1 MELHAIELL
10 DELENMIESGKKSLI
25 GGRISVEKN
34 ELISVISELRDILP
48 REMMHANDFY
58 KDSREV
64 LESAQNQAD
73 NIVLE
78 SEKEADE
85 IIAKAHGEAQAIVDD
100 ANTEAEAIVQEA
112 LQKQAQ
118 LVAAHE
124 VTRIA
129 NQEAQE
135 IVSKAEHRATEIKIA
150 TKKYLDSKLGTV
162 ADVLAKTYA
171 EINDNKKS
179 L

>member
-1 MELHAIELL
+1 MAEEKKPKNMRTSDSASEGKTVNME
-10 DELENMIESGKKSLI
+10 
-25 GGRISVEKN
+25 
-34 ELISVISELRDILP
+34 
-48 REMMHANDFY
+48 
-58 KDSREV
+58 
-64 LESAQNQAD
+64 
-73 NIVLE
+73 
-78 SEKEADE
+78 
-85 IIAKAHGEAQAIVDD
+85 
-100 ANTEAEAIVQEA
+100 EA